1 MRLTVRTLL
10 LASALAIGTTAAFAQ
25 PPRAQRD
32 GSDEMRYGTRYDDPA
47 ARPSFYYGAQGW
59 RNPPSGLGRLYRP
72 DPATCRPG
80 ACRDN
85 PYY

>member
-1 MRLTVRTLL
+1 MRSTASTLL

-25 PPRAQRD
+25 SRHAQRYD
-32 GSDEMRYGTRYDDPA
+32 SDEMRYGAPYDDRA
-47 ARPSFYYGAQGW
+47 AVPFYYGQQGW
-59 RNPPSGLGRLYRP
+59 RNPPYGLGRLYRP

>member
-1 MRLTVRTLL
+1 MRSTVTTLL
-10 LASALAIGTTAAFAQ
+10 LASALAISATAAFA
-25 PPRAQRD
+25 RSSHAQRYD
-32 GSDEMRYGTRYDDPA
+32 SDEMRYGARDDDRAVAPV
-47 ARPSFYYGAQGW
+47 YYGRQGW
-59 RNPPSGLGRLYRP
+59 RNAPYGLGRLYRP

>member
-1 MRLTVRTLL
+1 MRSTVSTLL
-10 LASALAIGTTAAFAQ
+10 LASALAIGTSAAFAQ
-25 PPRAQRD
+25 SYRTQRYD
-32 GSDEMRYGTRYDDPA
+32 SDEMRYGARDDYRAETP
-47 ARPSFYYGAQGW
+47 FYYGQQGW
-59 RNPPSGLGRLYRP
+59 RNPPYGLGRLYRP

>member
-1 MRLTVRTLL
+1 MRSTVSTLL
-10 LASALAIGTTAAFAQ
+10 LASALAIGTTTAFAD
-25 PPRAQRD
+25 PYRAHRYD
-32 GSDEMRYGTRYDDPA
+32 SDEMRYGARDDDRA
-47 ARPSFYYGAQGW
+47 AVPFYYGAQGW
-59 RNPPSGLGRLYRP
+59 RNPPYGLGRLYRP